1 MDHKHI
7 LMSQAASLPEGYRSS
22 WTNRG
27 KLCIAKLADRLDS
40 TTTANDHAALL
51 MKQGKT
57 SADDEFVEIHVW
69 GPMTIRSFEQVT
81 LRSIPRNRRRSP
93 TPPGNG

>member
-1 MDHKHI
+1 
-7 LMSQAASLPEGYRSS
+7 
-22 WTNRG
+22 
-27 KLCIAKLADRLDS
+27 
-40 TTTANDHAALL
+40 